1 MKVWEARA
9 PRKSTQKGDM
19 SSDLPVSAAVMLKAL
34 ENIGMKILQTLEK
47 GFAK

>member
-1 MKVWEARA
+1 MWESRA
-9 PRKSTQKGDM
+9 PRKSTQKVDM